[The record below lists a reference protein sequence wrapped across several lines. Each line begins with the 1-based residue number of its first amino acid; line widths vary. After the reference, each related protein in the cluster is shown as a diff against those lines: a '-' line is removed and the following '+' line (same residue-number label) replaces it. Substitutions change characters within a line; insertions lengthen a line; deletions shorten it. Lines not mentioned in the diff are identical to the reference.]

1 MRHGLSQ
8 LLVEAAEGDERFLVL
23 SGDHGYELFDALRTH
38 HPDRF
43 VNVGVAEQSM
53 IGIAAG
59 LCQTGFRPC
68 VYGLASFVPMRVLEQ
83 VKIDLCFGS
92 LPVVILGDGAG
103 LVYSILGA
111 SHQCGEDVACLR
123 PLPHIAIYS
132 PCDAQELRACWI
144 EARENPNPSYLRI
157 GKSHPDDIHPG
168 AVQGTSP
175 QIVHEATPG
184 SAKAVIVATGAMVRS
199 ALSFARA
206 HGLRCISVPRLK
218 PAPLELIPLLGDAE
232 QVAVLEEHTSAG
244 GLWSLVLEMLQAADT
259 IRPPRVEAF
268 GLRTMFT
275 TTAGD
280 HQHALG
286 EHGLDDE
293 QLARRLSAWLGAE
306 RLLNERTGRV

>member
-1 MRHGLSQ
+1 MRHALSP
-8 LLVEAAEGDERFLVL
+8 LLVEAAATDERFLLL

-83 VKIDLCFGS
+83 LKIDLCFGS

-123 PLPHIAIYS
+123 PLPQIAIYS

-144 EARENPNPSYLRI
+144 EARENPCPSYLRI
-157 GKSHPDDIHPG
+157 GKSHPADIHPG

-184 SAKAVIVATGAMVRS
+184 SAKGVIVATGAMVRS

-218 PAPLELIPLLGDAE
+218 PAPVELMPLLGDAE
-232 QVAVLEEHTSAG
+232 HVAVLEEHTSSG
-244 GLWSLVLEMLQAADT
+244 GLWSLLLEMLQAVGP

-275 TTAGD
+275 KTAGD

-286 EHGLDDE
+286 EHGLDDD
-293 QLARRLSAWLGAE
+293 QVATRLAAWLGAE
-306 RLLNERTGRV
+306 RPLID

>member
-1 MRHGLSQ
+1 MRHGLSP

-92 LPVVILGDGAG
+92 LPVVIIGDGAG

-144 EARENPNPSYLRI
+144 EARENQNPSYLRI

-168 AVQGTSP
+168 VVQGTSP

-206 HGLRCISVPRLK
+206 NGLRCISVPRLK
-218 PAPLELIPLLGDAE
+218 PAPLELISILGDADR
-232 QVAVLEEHTSAG
+232 VAVLEEHASTG
-244 GLWSLVLEMLQAADT
+244 GLWSLVLEMLQAAGT
-259 IRPPRVEAF
+259 IHPPRVEAF
-268 GLRTMFT
+268 GLRLMFT
-275 TTAGD
+275 ITAGD

-286 EHGLDDE
+286 EHDLDDE
-293 QLARRLSAWLGAE
+293 QLAWRLAAWLGAE
-306 RLLNERTGRV
+306 RPLNGRTGRN

>member
-1 MRHGLSQ
+1 MRHALSP
-8 LLVEAAEGDERFLVL
+8 LLLEAADSDERFLLL

-83 VKIDLCFGS
+83 VKIDLCFRS

-132 PCDAQELRACWI
+132 PCDAHELRACWI
-144 EARENPNPSYLRI
+144 EARESHTPSYLRI
-157 GKSHPDDIHPG
+157 GKSHPDDIHPN

-175 QIVHEATPG
+175 TVVHEATPG
-184 SAKAVIVATGAMVRS
+184 SAKTVIVATGAMVRGG
-199 ALSFARA
+199 LSFARA
-206 HGLRCISVPRLK
+206 RGLRCISVPRLK
-218 PAPLELIPLLGDAE
+218 PAPVELIPLLGDAE
-232 QVAVLEEHTSAG
+232 RVAVIEEHASTG
-244 GLWSLVLEMLQAADT
+244 GLWSLVLELHQAAGT
-259 IRPPRVEAF
+259 NPSLRVEAF

-275 TTAGD
+275 ATAGD

-286 EHGLDDE
+286 EHDLDDE

-306 RLLNERTGRV
+306 RTLTD